1 MLTLEQFNKL
11 PHGEVFRVVVMKS
24 NAATMERDEE
34 GQLVPVETMFVCKK
48 GTADDWAIYYMPF
61 DRLRMSA
68 LNRELEELVERV
80 KDYGNKLTLHGYIQ
94 EVVPVDEEVL
104 KLYRL

>member
-11 PHGEVFRVVVMKS
+11 PHGEVFRVVVMK

-48 GTADDWAIYYMPF
+48 GTADDWAIYYKPLGHLHVYRF
-61 DRLRMSA
+61 
-68 LNRELEELVERV
+68 LVNNV
-80 KDYGNKLTLHGYIQ
+80 IDYGNKLTLHGYIQ

>member
-34 GQLVPVETMFVCKK
+34 GNLIPIETMFVCKK
-48 GTADDWAIYYMPF
+48 GTADDWAIYYKPMDFTRFSP
-61 DRLRMSA
+61 
-68 LNRELEELVERV
+68 EYEKIVTYT
-80 KDYGNKLTLHGYIQ
+80 KDYGSKLTLHGYIQ
-94 EVVPVDEEVL
+94 DVVHVDEEVL

>member
-34 GQLVPVETMFVCKK
+34 GNLIPIETMFVCKK
-48 GTADDWAIYYMPF
+48 GTTDDWAIYYKP
-61 DRLRMSA
+61 LGV
-68 LNRELEELVERV
+68 VEHLSPIANITNHI
-80 KDYGNKLTLHGYIQ
+80 KDYEQGTN
-94 EVVPVDEEVL
+94 
-104 KLYRL
+104 YRK